1 MKQQV
6 LIIGGG
12 DTFKTYEEYIDSLKS
27 FEIDIERFKSDK
39 TDWKPWL
46 RKNLGEEYEVI
57 IPQMPNKTNAQY
69 LEWKIWFEKILNKLN
84 KKVIL
89 IGHSLGGAFLS
100 KYLTENKIEKDI
112 KAVFLVAAVYE
123 YDSNGKTLVS
133 FELPKTGISLQTEKI
148 YLYHSKDDPVVP
160 FSESSKY
167 TNALP
172 NAEVMVLED
181 KKHINQEEFPEL
193 LDDIRNIEY

>member
-12 DTFKTYEEYIDSLKS
+12 DTFKTYEEYIDSLKT

-46 RKNLGEEYEVI
+46 RKNLGDEYEVV

-69 LEWKIWFEKILNKLN
+69 VEWKIWFEKILNKLN
-84 KKVIL
+84 KEIIL

-100 KYLTENKIEKDI
+100 KYLTENKIDKDV

-123 YDSNGKTLVS
+123 YDSDGNALFS
-133 FELPKTGISLQTEKI
+133 FQLPKTSISLQTDKI

-160 FSESSKY
+160 FSELYKY

-172 NAEVMVLED
+172 NAEVRVLED
-181 KKHINQEEFPEL
+181 KRHINQEQFPEL
-193 LDDIRNIEY
+193 LNDIMSIK